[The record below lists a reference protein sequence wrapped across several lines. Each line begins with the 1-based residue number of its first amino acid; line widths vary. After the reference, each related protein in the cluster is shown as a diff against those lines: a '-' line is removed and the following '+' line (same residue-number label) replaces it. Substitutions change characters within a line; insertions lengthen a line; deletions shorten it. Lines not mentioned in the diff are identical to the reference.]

1 MDSLIFVYNARSG
14 AFNSLIDYFHKMISP
29 FTYDYSLCSLTYNN
43 YGQVKDWK
51 QFIQSLNIPIYFKYS
66 DHLSEIGLD
75 IETKLPIV
83 VNTDLSVV
91 ASAEEINQCQ
101 TIDAL
106 IEVIRKNINDCFIN

>member
-1 MDSLIFVYNARSG
+1 MDGLIFVYNARSG
-14 AFNSLIDYFHKMISP
+14 VFNSLFDYFYKMISP
-29 FTYDYSLCSLTYNN
+29 STYECSLCRLTYNN
-43 YGQVKDWK
+43 YGQVKALK

-75 IETKLPIV
+75 KETKLPIV
-83 VNTDLSVV
+83 VNRDLNVV

-106 IEVIRKNINDCFIN
+106 IEVIRKKM

>member
-1 MDSLIFVYNARSG
+1 MRMDGLIFVYNARSG
-14 AFNSLIDYFHKMISP
+14 VFNTLIDYFHKMISP
-29 FTYDYSLCSLTYNN
+29 STYECSLCSLTYNN
-43 YGQVKDWK
+43 FGQVEVWK

-75 IETKLPIV
+75 KETKLPIV
-83 VNTDLSVV
+83 VNTDFNVV

-106 IEVIRKNINDCFIN
+106 IEVIRKKYK

>member
-1 MDSLIFVYNARSG
+1 MRIDGLVFVYNARSG
-14 AFNSLIDYFHKMISP
+14 VFNSLIDYFHKMISP
-29 FTYDYSLCSLTYNN
+29 STYGCSLCSLTYNN
-43 YGQVKDWK
+43 YGQVKAWK

-75 IETKLPIV
+75 KKTKLPIV
-83 VNTDLSVV
+83 VNTDLNVV

-106 IEVIRKNINDCFIN
+106 IEVIRKKY

>member
-1 MDSLIFVYNARSG
+1 MDGLIFVYNARSG
-14 AFNSLIDYFHKMISP
+14 VFNTLIDYFHKMISP
-29 FTYDYSLCSLTYNN
+29 STYECNLCSLTYNN
-43 YGQVKDWK
+43 YGKVKAWK

-75 IETKLPIV
+75 KETKLPIV
-83 VNTDLSVV
+83 VNTDLKVV

-106 IEVIRKNINDCFIN
+106 IEMIRKKYK